1 MGYWIKMWKN
11 RIFLNDFS
19 FLYMPN
25 LKLITTAAAPHA
37 PPCTQAIIV
46 HQSSAGWWLAGQ
58 INVTGSGYKHA
69 QRRAVT
75 THTRAAIRSV
85 LLPSVRSATVYTSD
99 CIYSAWPCSLF
110 AADQVHFLSYS
121 LKLCITGF
129 SKCFWRGTRACTPA
143 AQTDK
148 KLRSYIT
155 INMCH
160 LSQW

>member
-1 MGYWIKMWKN
+1 
-11 RIFLNDFS
+11 
-19 FLYMPN
+19 MPN
-25 LKLITTAAAPHA
+25 LTHTKLITTAAAPHA
-37 PPCTQAIIV
+37 SPCTQAIIV
-46 HQSSAGWWLAGQ
+46 HPSSAGWWLAGQ

-75 THTRAAIRSV
+75 THTRAAIRPV
-85 LLPSVRSATVYTSD
+85 LLPSVRSATVYMSD
-99 CIYSAWPCSLF
+99 SIYSAWPCSLF
-110 AADQVHFLSYS
+110 AVDQENFLSYS

-129 SKCFWRGTRACTPA
+129 NKCFWWGTRACTPV
-143 AQTDK
+143 AQTESDK